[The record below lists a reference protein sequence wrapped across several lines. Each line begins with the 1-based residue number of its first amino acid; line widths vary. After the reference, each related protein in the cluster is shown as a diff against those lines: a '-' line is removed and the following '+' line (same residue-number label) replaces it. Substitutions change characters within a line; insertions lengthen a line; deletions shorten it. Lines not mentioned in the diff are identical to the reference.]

1 MIEADRFGSPL
12 EAVSQLGEDHL
23 ERALRPKLLQDY
35 IGQPVVQEQ
44 MQIYIA
50 AAKGRSEAL
59 DHTLIYGPPGL
70 GKTTLAHII
79 ANEMGGDLKTTSGPV
94 LEKAGDLAAMLTNLE
109 AGDVLFIDE
118 IHRLSPVIEEILIP
132 SNGRLST

>member
-1 MIEADRFGSPL
+1 MVESNTIVSPQS
-12 EAVSQLGEDHL
+12 EPNDL
-23 ERALRPKLLQDY
+23 ERALRPKALKDY

-44 MQIYIA
+44 MSIYIA
-50 AAKGRSEAL
+50 AAKGRAEAL

-79 ANEMGGDLKTTSGPV
+79 ANEMGGDLKTSGPV
-94 LEKAGDLAAMLTNLE
+94 LDKPGDLAGLLTNLE
-109 AGDVLFIDE
+109 TGDVLFIDE
-118 IHRLSPVIEEILIP
+118 IHTLVGAGGALIS